1 LVVAVLVFFAA
12 ILQAGQSFLNDR
24 PWFWGSALLA
34 AAALNWK
41 IGTLAGLGERWRAFT
56 CPNLAELERDE
67 IAGDARPVLCRD
79 RRPVMRLSSGQPQRR
94 RAARALHQ
102 AYGRFAT
109 PR

>member
-41 IGTLAGLGERWRAFT
+41 IGRHFNRKRLASIRSARLKERLLYRAPHRFMSVPMETFSIALVGLAFV
-56 CPNLAELERDE
+56 LIIWG
-67 IAGDARPVLCRD
+67 IANPATDLGAR
-79 RRPVMRLSSGQPQRR
+79 
-94 RAARALHQ
+94 
-102 AYGRFAT
+102 
-109 PR
+109 